1 MKYLGLI
8 LSSMGFITSLSVAM
22 DFAGSAEYASMRGY
36 IVAALWAA
44 NCMIKD
50 IIALNRKQ

>member
-8 LSSMGFITSLSVAM
+8 LSSMGFITSLFVAM